1 MSAIMSLLIMIVLSV
16 VDTIRV
22 LNNSNILSGL
32 AIFLA
37 VGKEC
42 EQLCNI
48 FFYKQYQA
56 LMVGFG
62 ATAKTNFQHIPLK
75 NLAKNNE
82 LKLLERN
89 LKGRFPMQN
98 GICKDNNCKLQ

>member
-1 MSAIMSLLIMIVLSV
+1 MSAIMSLLIMIALSA

-22 LNNSNILSGL
+22 INNSNILSGL
-32 AIFLA
+32 AIFLE
-37 VGKEC
+37 VGKKC

-56 LMVGFG
+56 FMIGFG
-62 ATAKTNFQHIPLK
+62 ATTKTKFQHIPLK
-75 NLAKNNE
+75 NLAKNSE

-89 LKGRFPMQN
+89 SKSRFPMQN
-98 GICKDNNCKLQ
+98 GICKDSNCKLQ